1 MDTTNEPMFKFQDN
15 YGITVNLRNS
25 VAAAELEEYKL
36 KIGEHRDFAL
46 GKSQFL
52 DFEIEL
58 SRKYKDI
65 FGQLVSSWG
74 GPEITEKTLKA
85 SNYKSNLFEY
95 WMAKKKEKEH
105 GKNTLSRSERTE
117 ESAAYS
123 A

>member
-15 YGITVNLRNS
+15 YGRTVNLRNWI
-25 VAAAELEEYKL
+25 AAAELDVFKL
-36 KIGEHRDFAL
+36 KIGEHHDFPL
-46 GKSQFL
+46 GDNQFL

-85 SNYKSNLFEY
+85 SNYKSNIFEY

-105 GKNTLSRSERTE
+105 GKNTLSGSERTE